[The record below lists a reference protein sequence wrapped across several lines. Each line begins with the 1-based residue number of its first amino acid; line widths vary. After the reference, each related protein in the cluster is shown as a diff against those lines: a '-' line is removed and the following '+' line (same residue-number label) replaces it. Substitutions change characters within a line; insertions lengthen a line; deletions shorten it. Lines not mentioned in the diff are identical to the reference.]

1 MFLSPI
7 LGGLLDVPSGAFTG
21 PGALH
26 RCLRHL
32 PFSRGG
38 HQAASSSPSTDAA
51 ITNTL
56 APPLTDPAKISLGWV
71 PGSITAGESD
81 LTQLSTADDLPHDP
95 PPGHTPRSGAGASS
109 VPTFRWP
116 LASPPCWF
124 FPLREAYRNTRCFN
138 FPLSDYKWFWVPRH
152 MLISFSDF
160 SSLISLITVLA
171 CFPIGVVRYSCWLAD
186 TASYSL
192 NQYCPI
198 WQPLATCGYRH
209 WKCGRWEWGA
219 EF

>member
-95 PPGHTPRSGAGASS
+95 PPQATPPGAGQE
-109 VPTFRWP
+109 P
-116 LASPPCWF
+116 
-124 FPLREAYRNTRCFN
+124 
-138 FPLSDYKWFWVPRH
+138 PLSPLSVDPWLHHRA
-152 MLISFSDF
+152 DF
-160 SSLISLITVLA
+160 SHYERHTETLAVLIFLFLITNDFEYHVI
-171 CFPIGVVRYSCWLAD
+171 C
-186 TASYSL
+186 
-192 NQYCPI
+192 
-198 WQPLATCGYRH
+198 
-209 WKCGRWEWGA
+209 
-219 EF
+219 